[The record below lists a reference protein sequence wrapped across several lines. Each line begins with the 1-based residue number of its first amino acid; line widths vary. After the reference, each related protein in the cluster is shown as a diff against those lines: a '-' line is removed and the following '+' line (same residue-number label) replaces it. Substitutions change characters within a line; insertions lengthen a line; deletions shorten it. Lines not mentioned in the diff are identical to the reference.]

1 MFFCNMFCPSV
12 AVQRSSLSLNLKYIS
27 HVRKGITATNCHID
41 ISIYRPTYGKK
52 YIRNPW
58 AVVSKYI
65 VSCTGGLLHSWLGAV
80 LVAMSALFVPALLA
94 T

>member
-1 MFFCNMFCPSV
+1 MFGRSV
-12 AVQRSSLSLNLKYIS
+12 AVQQSPLSLNNLKCIA
-27 HVRKGITATNCHID
+27 HARRGITATNCHID

-52 YIRNPW
+52 YIRIPW

-65 VSCTGGLLHSWLGAV
+65 ASCTRDLLHSWLGAV
-80 LVAMSALFVPALLA
+80 LVAMSVLFVPALLA